1 MVRTNNIGNVNF
13 VFSITKYLLK
23 MKKNLKVKLW
33 TISLRLLLKSKI
45 KKLTVKK
52 TYQLFSVLIN
62 QDQCAV
68 LNLYKANINL
78 KETKWMNWRN
88 LWNLEMDPINI
99 CREREMLLMWAECNV
114 FKPQLT
120 NRSLI
125 CKMELMIENLELFHL
140 TIKFQFMEMDRKSH
154 K

>member
-1 MVRTNNIGNVNF
+1 MVRTNNLGNVNF
-13 VFSITKYLLK
+13 VFLITKYLLK
-23 MKKNLKVKLW
+23 MKKNHKIKLW
-33 TISLRLLLKSKI
+33 TISLKHLLKSKI

-52 TYQLFSVLIN
+52 IYRLFSVLIN

-68 LNLYKANINL
+68 RNLYKANIKL

-88 LWNLEMDPINI
+88 LWNLEMDLISI

-114 FKPQLT
+114 FKLQST

-125 CKMELMIENLELFHL
+125 CKMELMIEN
-140 TIKFQFMEMDRKSH
+140 
-154 K
+154 